1 MKIELSKNFV
11 SKLSKIVAY
20 IAKDSPNRAKTF
32 KTELIKELK
41 IIPSFPLSYRKSI
54 FFLTQTI
61 FGILFLK
68 VTLFLS
74 RFIQKKKLFSSLELL
89 NIITDSI
96 KISK

>member
-54 FFLTQTI
+54 FF
-61 FGILFLK
+61 
-68 VTLFLS
+68 
-74 RFIQKKKLFSSLELL
+74 
-89 NIITDSI
+89 
-96 KISK
+96 